1 MDELCVIIIA
11 YHQGCYGVFCRY
23 DELIT
28 LWKSGNT
35 HCGIIAIMRS
45 DNDDEE
51 EDNCNDNMI
60 TIIITIIIIVTIS
73 YFNFALVTS
82 KKKM

>member
-1 MDELCVIIIA
+1 
-11 YHQGCYGVFCRY
+11 
-23 DELIT
+23 
-28 LWKSGNT
+28 
-35 HCGIIAIMRS
+35 MRS

-82 KKKM
+82 KKKMWGSVQTWSPAVRLSVVSISEF